1 MAESAIMVKN
11 ISKSFGKVNAVRD
24 LSFEV
29 EANTCFGFL
38 GPNGAG
44 KTTMMKMLY
53 GKCTYNPAP
62 IAGNRRTN
70 LKKQF
75 GQLRADN
82 WCGASG
88 GVDST
93 HSAGSGQTSSPQGS
107 INVLGYDPASNELAI
122 KYLSGVVPQDNNLD
136 DELDV
141 ISNLMVYSRFYAL
154 PRKTA
159 MSRIDY
165 LLGFMELSEKRAARI
180 KELSGGMQRR
190 LIIAR
195 ALMNNPKLLIL
206 DEPTTGLDPQVRHLI
221 WDKLRQLKRH
231 GTTILLTTHYMEEA
245 FALCDTIL
253 IMDKG
258 TGVMRGPPA
267 ELLAKNVEKHVLEI
281 TGSCKLETIADAA
294 TLQKVRIDRTQ
305 ETTRVYCDDDQL
317 LRQLAGGGPKDA
329 RYFLRQSNLE
339 DVFLK
344 ATGRALNERQ

>member
-1 MAESAIMVKN
+1 MAQFAITVRNVSKN
-11 ISKSFGKVNAVRD
+11 FGKVCAVRD

-29 EANTCFGFL
+29 EADSCFGFL

-44 KTTMMKMLY
+44 KTTMMKILY
-53 GKCTYNPAP
+53 GKCT
-62 IAGNRRTN
+62 
-70 LKKQF
+70 L
-75 GQLRADN
+75 DN
-82 WCGASG
+82 ANGAS
-88 GVDST
+88 VDVF
-93 HSAGSGQTSSPQGS
+93 GYSPAK
-107 INVLGYDPASNELAI
+107 DELAI

-154 PRKTA
+154 PRKVA
-159 MSRIDY
+159 RSRIDY
-165 LLGFMELSEKRAARI
+165 LLGFMELSDKRTAKI

-190 LIIAR
+190 LVIAR

-245 FALCDTIL
+245 FALCDTVL

-258 TGVMRGPPA
+258 IGVMRGAPA
-267 ELLAKNVEKHVLEI
+267 ELLEQNVERHVLEI
-281 TGSCKLETIADAA
+281 TGSGFFDAITDSAVLQTVRVDRSQETIRLYSDDAQH
-294 TLQKVRIDRTQ
+294 LK
-305 ETTRVYCDDDQL
+305 
-317 LRQLAGGGPKDA
+317 QLAGQLEGA
-329 RYFLRQSNLE
+329 HYYLRQTNLE

-344 ATGRALNERQ
+344 ATGRAINERQ